1 MTPLENEPQ
10 TNTTPARA
18 VYFLRTHACTYAHER
33 ETRARIPSGV
43 FYGGG
48 LSGVYQGETVEG
60 RRRKRSFRR
69 AGQKRRHPGKEII
82 ASVLYRAIKIEIE
95 RNRLGNTLITPVFT
109 HLRRFLSERRN
120 NKPSSP
126 TLSFCK
132 VPLEISNECVEVEM
146 RMRMRA
152 ARGERREVSRFITS

>member
-1 MTPLENEPQ
+1 MSLRPTRPPRARFISYTPC
-10 TNTTPARA
+10 
-18 VYFLRTHACTYAHER
+18 VRTHACTYAHER

-69 AGQKRRHPGKEII
+69 AGQKRRLPGKEII
-82 ASVLYRAIKIEIE
+82 ASVLLYRAIKIEIE
-95 RNRLGNTLITPVFT
+95 RNRLGNTLITLVFM

-120 NKPSSP
+120 NKPSSDFVV
-126 TLSFCK
+126 LQSASRN
-132 VPLEISNECVEVEM
+132 LE
-146 RMRMRA
+146 
-152 ARGERREVSRFITS
+152 